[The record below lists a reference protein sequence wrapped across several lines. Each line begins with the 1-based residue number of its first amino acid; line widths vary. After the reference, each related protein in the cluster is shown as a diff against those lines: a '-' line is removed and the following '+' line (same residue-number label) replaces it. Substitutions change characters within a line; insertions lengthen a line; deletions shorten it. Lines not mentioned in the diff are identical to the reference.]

1 MAASFPGLTR
11 SLTFQ
16 ASRPASRPLVKCV
29 APLTLA
35 LVCAIGLAAQ
45 TPPTIATST
54 IGPQVGDTVPGFSG
68 TDQFGRPHTL
78 QSSLG
83 PKGAMLVF
91 FRSAD
96 W

>member
-1 MAASFPGLTR
+1 MKAV
-11 SLTFQ
+11 
-16 ASRPASRPLVKCV
+16 SR
-29 APLTLA
+29 LA
-35 LVCAIGLAAQ
+35 LVLFWAIGVAAQ
-45 TPPTIATST
+45 APPTIATST

-68 TDQFGRPHTL
+68 TDQFGRPQTL
-78 QSSLG
+78 QSSVG